1 MNINAHYIETQNFPK
16 KNDNRPREWQK
27 RGPIFNE
34 TNFKK

>member
-1 MNINAHYIETQNFPK
+1 MNINAHYIEKQNFPK
-16 KNDNRPREWQK
+16 KNRPSKWQK